1 MSRLAHKEMWAR
13 TALTGIHNVQ
23 SYTELTLSVQFSLCV
38 PAPPQDGILAV
49 ADLGFFKGRGHS
61 GATIYRG
68 GPSIMQFFLDYFVTW
83 H

>member
-38 PAPPQDGILAV
+38 PAPPQDGILV
-49 ADLGFFKGRGHS
+49 SSL
-61 GATIYRG
+61 IY
-68 GPSIMQFFLDYFVTW
+68 DV
-83 H
+83 

>member
-1 MSRLAHKEMWAR
+1 MKNTLAAYPVEGWDEGQIHLQNIIEEM
-13 TALTGIHNVQ
+13 VQ
-23 SYTELTLSVQFSLCV
+23 
-38 PAPPQDGILAV
+38 PV